1 MSCTKSYYLFQ
12 PETIHHKEKSAIVLC
27 ILLIVPALL
36 INLGLLAVIEDEAIR
51 ALVALEMWYSGDY
64 IAPTLNA
71 IPYYNKPPLYNWII
85 LVSYTV
91 FGNAD
96 EFSLRFPAALST
108 FLYGL
113 CIYLI
118 YKKEM
123 SKLAA
128 ISVTLLAITCGRI
141 FFYDSFH
148 GLIDMTFSMCMFS
161 LMLGSYQLARQK
173 AWTKMFAFA
182 YGLAS
187 VGFLLKTLPALV
199 FLGLSLL
206 LILIVEREFKRF
218 FSLPHFIGIGLFILI
233 VGGYYF
239 AYSINHDI
247 VALFKKMLTES
258 TDRTVVKFGIGKTIA
273 HFITFPS
280 EVFVHFLPWTVLC
293 IYLFKISYLKKL
305 WNHEFLRMNILLL
318 IVNILLY
325 WVSPQVYA
333 RYLLMFPPLIFAP
346 LYYLHRLHQEEN
358 TIHYR
363 VVKGLMILLTVLIGL
378 GMFAVFF
385 IQELAFIPHIY
396 IKASTVCLLIM
407 VAAYLFITA
416 PKFRLVYIFLFVV
429 IFRIGFDWFVLPHRN
444 ANDYSDIL
452 RKSAIETSQK
462 YKGQSIYAQE
472 SGLFRGVSYYL
483 TRETKRIIPA
493 TKNPVNGLLITFEK
507 EKESCKKIGNLKS
520 RVPSNDYLVLECK
533 E

>member
-1 MSCTKSYYLFQ
+1 LFQ
-12 PETIHHKEKSAIVLC
+12 PETIHHKEKSAIVIC

-161 LMLGSYQLARQK
+161 LMLGSYQLTRQK

-239 AYSINHDI
+239 AYSINQDI

-258 TDRTVVKFGIGKTIA
+258 TDRTVVKFGIGKR
-273 HFITFPS
+273 
-280 EVFVHFLPWTVLC
+280 TVLC

-305 WNHEFLRMNILLL
+305 
-318 IVNILLY
+318 
-325 WVSPQVYA
+325 
-333 RYLLMFPPLIFAP
+333 
-346 LYYLHRLHQEEN
+346 
-358 TIHYR
+358 
-363 VVKGLMILLTVLIGL
+363 
-378 GMFAVFF
+378 
-385 IQELAFIPHIY
+385 
-396 IKASTVCLLIM
+396 
-407 VAAYLFITA
+407 
-416 PKFRLVYIFLFVV
+416 
-429 IFRIGFDWFVLPHRN
+429 
-444 ANDYSDIL
+444 
-452 RKSAIETSQK
+452 
-462 YKGQSIYAQE
+462 
-472 SGLFRGVSYYL
+472 
-483 TRETKRIIPA
+483 
-493 TKNPVNGLLITFEK
+493 
-507 EKESCKKIGNLKS
+507 
-520 RVPSNDYLVLECK
+520 
-533 E
+533 